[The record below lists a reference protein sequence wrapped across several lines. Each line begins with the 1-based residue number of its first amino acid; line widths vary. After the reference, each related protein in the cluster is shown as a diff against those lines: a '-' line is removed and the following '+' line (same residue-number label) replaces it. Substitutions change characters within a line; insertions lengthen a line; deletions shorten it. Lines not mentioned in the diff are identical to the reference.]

1 MGNCK
6 ENRGS
11 APAASRL
18 PRGIFGKMNRG
29 VAHV

>member
-1 MGNCK
+1 MGNCNK
-6 ENRGS
+6 NRGS

-29 VAHV
+29 AAHV